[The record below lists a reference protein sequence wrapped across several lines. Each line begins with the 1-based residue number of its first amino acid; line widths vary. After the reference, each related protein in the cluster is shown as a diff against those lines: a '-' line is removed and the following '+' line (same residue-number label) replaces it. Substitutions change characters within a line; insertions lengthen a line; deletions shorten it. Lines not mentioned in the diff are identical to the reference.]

1 MKFQDFSYKI
11 FIVFDNIC
19 ANNGYLTDFGF
30 SALIFN
36 KFTQNYLLFDTG
48 DNSDTLIHNINKSD
62 INVLKINK
70 IIISHNHFDHAGGL
84 SGLLKINPKIETFVP
99 YDNREYFKRSFQG
112 SKFHGILE
120 FVEIEKNIYSS
131 GQLGTRIKEQALYLK
146 TRDEQ
151 IVIIVGCTH
160 PGLENYIL
168 KAQEM
173 GDIKAIIGG
182 FHGFNKYSYLDGIDI
197 ISPCHC
203 SIHIDEIQ
211 KRYPNQFRKMCVGDS
226 FTV

>member
-1 MKFQDFSYKI
+1 M
-11 FIVFDNIC
+11 
-19 ANNGYLTDFGF
+19 
-30 SALIFN
+30 
-36 KFTQNYLLFDTG
+36 
-48 DNSDTLIHNINKSD
+48 
-62 INVLKINK
+62 
-70 IIISHNHFDHAGGL
+70 
-84 SGLLKINPKIETFVP
+84 
-99 YDNREYFKRSFQG
+99 
-112 SKFHGILE
+112 
-120 FVEIEKNIYSS
+120 
-131 GQLGTRIKEQALYLK
+131 
-146 TRDEQ
+146 
-151 IVIIVGCTH
+151 GCTH